1 MNETTPIAFETSP
14 LPPTRN
20 AAVQRCCQ
28 ARERSFVDSR
38 ANRVSSYDTRQG
50 AIDAYRNAMPD
61 LAGFENIRDF
71 IACTA
76 HGMIIGAIDSIEGA
90 KLLYAAQVAVGAL
103 HHQPKAPHPLPPL
116 PSSNH
121 SCN

>member
-1 MNETTPIAFETSP
+1 MNETTPISLETSP

-28 ARERSFVDSR
+28 TRERSFVDSR

-50 AIDAYRNAMPD
+50 AIDAYRNAMPHLSD
-61 LAGFENIRDF
+61 FENICDF

-76 HGMIIGAIDSIEGA
+76 HGMIIGAIDSIEGPNSSTPPR
-90 KLLYAAQVAVGAL
+90 LLSVPSTTSQKP
-103 HHQPKAPHPLPPL
+103 PKKPSARPPT
-116 PSSNH
+116 PPTQ
-121 SCN
+121 